1 MECCK
6 NKNITCKDGEN
17 VCINCGVIYDYQ
29 YINEVSFRDYNMNIS
44 NMLFYKKTIYK
55 RKKYLYNK
63 CFHIR
68 EINENIILFFDKS
81 LEDIRKLYNMKRISI
96 SKYLNSI
103 YYFYSNK
110 SLINYKPIFENKR
123 IIDLND
129 DIIKILEKNYLEYPH
144 VVKDEDDYYY
154 L

>member
-6 NKNITCKDGEN
+6 NRIITCKDYEN
-17 VCINCGVIYDYQ
+17 IYINCGTIHDYK
-29 YINEVSFRDYNMNIS
+29 YVNEVSFRDYNMNIS
-44 NMLFYKKTIYK
+44 NILFYKKTIYK

-63 CFHIR
+63 CFYIR
-68 EINENIILFFDKS
+68 EINKNIILFFDKS

-103 YYFYSNK
+103 YYFYRNK
-110 SLINYKPIFENKR
+110 SSINYKPIFKNKK
-123 IIDLND
+123 IINLNI
-129 DIIKILEKNYLEYPH
+129 DIIKILEKNYLEHPH
-144 VVKDEDDYYY
+144 FIKNEDDYYY